1 MSKKTS
7 AVVRTPNSAAVLNL
21 KSNSKVNSEDP
32 ALAIMKTILV
42 NQQGQKDLEFNA
54 TKSESSMHA
63 TSARQSSKSKS
74 RIEKEKLAKAKLT
87 R

>member
-7 AVVRTPNSAAVLNL
+7 AAVRTPNSAAVLNL

-42 NQQGQKDLEFNA
+42 NQQGQKDLEFTA